1 MHHRDL
7 GFCILER
14 GEGVGGEFSILFW
27 VKRGCEFFLFYF
39 G

>member
-14 GEGVGGEFSILFW
+14 GGEDGS
-27 VKRGCEFFLFYF
+27 FFLFYF
-39 G
+39 GVMGGLV